1 MLFTGRNI
9 KITSVILLL
18 ASVLFSSLLIP
29 FIFAQS
35 VTTIRKIA
43 AYILDIGH
51 VFLNLCMYAFII
63 IIFIDAVVYGNI
75 NIESV
80 LIANILIL
88 AYITGFF
95 WFKRCIGSMTFQKLL
110 NLDSYSFLDPW
121 SRFSSKPIFNN
132 ENNGYSIG
140 WISKYK
146 YVTPLFIILD
156 VVVLV
161 CYMIKGKKALY

>member
-1 MLFTGRNI
+1 MLFTGTNNQ
-9 KITSVILLL
+9 ITSIILLI
-18 ASVLFSSLLIP
+18 ASIFFSITLIP
-29 FIFAQS
+29 FIMEQNVSLF
-35 VTTIRKIA
+35 RKIA

-95 WFKRCIGSMTFQKLL
+95 WFKRCIGSITFQKLL

-146 YVTPLFIILD
+146 YVVPMFVILN

-161 CYMIKGKKALY
+161 CYVTKGKKALY

>member
-51 VFLNLCMYAFII
+51 VFLNFSIYVFII
-63 IIFIDAVVYGNI
+63 AIFIDVVVYGNI
-75 NIESV
+75 NIEAV

-95 WFKRCIGSMTFQKLL
+95 WFKRCIGSMAFQKLL
-110 NLDSYSFLDPW
+110 NLDSYSFLEPL

-146 YVTPLFIILD
+146 YVTPLFIILN

-161 CYMIKGKKALY
+161 CYITKGKKALY